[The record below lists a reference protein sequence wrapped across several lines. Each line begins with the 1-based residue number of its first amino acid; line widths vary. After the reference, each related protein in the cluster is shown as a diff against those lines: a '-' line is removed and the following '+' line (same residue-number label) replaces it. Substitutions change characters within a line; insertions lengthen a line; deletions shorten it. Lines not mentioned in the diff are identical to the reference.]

1 MNLIFGEIISEI
13 STPSFGFERKLIIAK
28 NTGFFKKEGKRK
40 SKIDTNSI
48 NEKLKIFLKENFE
61 TIKDSVL
68 IIFVEDEAEK
78 NELYDFIDKNGI
90 VCNFEY
96 QKANQL
102 QARIMQITKA
112 YKVNIDSPTCM
123 YFIECC
129 GTDMQELINEIRKLI
144 EYIGENGNI
153 TKKDIDLLSTKKIE
167 SVIFDLT
174 DSLGKKQ
181 IKKAIEVL
189 RNLILNK
196 EPTQKI
202 LITLY
207 NHFKKLYL
215 TKLAIKENKDII
227 YSLDLKPNQAFLV
240 NKYKTQSGYFKL
252 EEIRTILKEL
262 IDLDYKYKTGLIDL
276 DIGFESIICAYF

>member
-28 NTGFFKKEGKRK
+28 NTGFFKKEGKKK
-40 SKIDTNSI
+40 SKTDSNCI

-61 TIKDSVL
+61 NIKDSVL
-68 IIFVEDEAEK
+68 LIFVEDDVEK
-78 NELYDFIDKNGI
+78 NELYDFVDKNGI

-112 YKVNIDSPTCM
+112 YKVNIDNPTCM

-144 EYIGENGNI
+144 EYVGENGNI
-153 TKKDIDLLSTKKIE
+153 TKKDIDMLSTKKIE

-181 IKKAIEVL
+181 TKTAIVVL

-227 YSLDLKPNQAFLV
+227 YSLDLKPNQTFLV
-240 NKYKTQSGYFKL
+240 NKYKTQAGYFKL

-262 IDLDYKYKTGLIDL
+262 TDLDYKYKTGLIDL

>member
-28 NTGFFKKEGKRK
+28 NTGFFKKEGKKK
-40 SKIDTNSI
+40 SKIDTNNI

-112 YKVNIDSPTCM
+112 YKVNIDNPTCM

-144 EYIGENGNI
+144 EYVGENGNI
-153 TKKDIDLLSTKKIE
+153 TKKDIDMLSTKKIE

-181 IKKAIEVL
+181 TKTAIVVL

-227 YSLDLKPNQAFLV
+227 YSLDLKPNQTFLV
-240 NKYKTQSGYFKL
+240 NKYKTQAGYFKL

-262 IDLDYKYKTGLIDL
+262 TDLDYKYKTGLIDL